1 MTLWT
6 PEVIDAARDFSGLDC
21 RLAQV
26 PDRRAVF
33 LIAPRQG
40 APYIGRTAL
49 LHRRLQ
55 RLLGERSQPSRL
67 LSLRSVTARVEFQ
80 LTASWLETSLV
91 FYEVARAH
99 FPEDYLSRIK
109 LHMPPYVKILLSNR
123 FPRSVVTTR
132 LDASR
137 SIYYGPFRTRASADQ
152 FEAQFLDLF
161 QMRRCHE
168 DLEPSP
174 DHPGCV
180 YGEMNLCL
188 RPCQQAVS
196 AQEYASEIERVVRF
210 LSTDGRSLLDTASHA
225 RERASQE
232 TDFELAARLHKQVEK
247 VDAVL
252 KLRDGLVSEVS
263 RLSGVAVTASVAVGC
278 VELWFLLE
286 GRWLPPVRFP
296 VQAVGEK
303 AVSLDARL
311 RGLVGGLERRRL
323 VARERQEHLAL
334 LARWYYSGSRDGEWL
349 PFAALSDLPYRR
361 LVRAIS
367 RTAVSSGSGCPTPYT
382 RA

>member
-1 MTLWT
+1 MPLWT
-6 PEVIDAARDFSGLDC
+6 PEVIDAAQGFPGLDR
-21 RLAQV
+21 RLGEV

-33 LIAPRQG
+33 LVAPRQG
-40 APYIGRTAL
+40 APYIGKTAL

-67 LSLRSVTARVEFQ
+67 LSLRSVAARVEFQ

-91 FYEVARAH
+91 FYELARAH
-99 FPEDYLSRIK
+99 FPEDYVSRIK
-109 LHMPPYVKILLSNR
+109 LRMPPYVKILLSNR
-123 FPRSVVTTR
+123 FPRSQVTTR

-137 SIYYGPFRTRASADQ
+137 SLYYGPFRTRASADQ
-152 FEAQFLDLF
+152 FEAQFLELF

-168 DLEPSP
+168 DLLPSP

-188 RPCQQAVS
+188 RPCQQAVG
-196 AQEYASEIERVVRF
+196 AEEYASEIERVVRF
-210 LSTDGRSLLDTASHA
+210 LSSDGRSLLDTVSHA

-263 RLSGVAVTASVAVGC
+263 RLSGVAVTPSVAAGS

-311 RGLVGGLERRRL
+311 RNLVGGLEPRRL
-323 VARERQEHLAL
+323 LARERQEHLAL
-334 LARWYYSGSRDGEWL
+334 LARWFYSGSRDGEWIA
-349 PFAALSDLPYRR
+349 FAALSDLPYRR

-367 RTAVSSGSGCPTPYT
+367 RTAANPPI
-382 RA
+382 R

>member
-6 PEVIDAARDFSGLDC
+6 PEVIDAAQGSSGLD
-21 RLAQV
+21 RLLAQV

-40 APYIGRTAL
+40 APYIGKTAL
-49 LHRRLQ
+49 LRRRLQ
-55 RLLGERSQPSRL
+55 RLLGERSQSSRL
-67 LSLRSVTARVEFQ
+67 LSLRSVAARVEFQ

-91 FYEVARAH
+91 FYDVARAH

-109 LHMPPYVKILLSNR
+109 LRMPPYMKILLSNR
-123 FPRSVVTTR
+123 FPRSQVTSR

-137 SIYYGPFRTRASADQ
+137 SFYYGPFRTRASADQ

-196 AQEYASEIERVVRF
+196 AEEYASEIERVVRF
-210 LSTDGRSLLDTASHA
+210 LSSGGRSLLDTTSHA

-247 VDAVL
+247 IDAVL
-252 KLRDGLVSEVS
+252 KLRDGLVSEVG
-263 RLSGVAVTASVAVGC
+263 RLSSVAVTASVAAGC
-278 VELWFLLE
+278 VELWFMLE

-296 VQAVGEK
+296 VRAVGEK

-311 RGLVGGLERRRL
+311 RALVGGLEPRRL

-334 LARWYYSGSRDGEWL
+334 LGRWYYSGSRDGEWL

-367 RTAVSSGSGCPTPYT
+367 RTAAIPPIQ
-382 RA
+382 

>member
-1 MTLWT
+1 MSLWT
-6 PEVIDAARDFSGLDC
+6 PEAIDAPGLFDLD
-21 RLAQV
+21 RQLAQV
-26 PDRRAVF
+26 PDQRAVF

-49 LHRRLQ
+49 LRRRLQ

-99 FPEDYLSRIK
+99 FPEDYPSRIR
-109 LHMPPYVKILLSNR
+109 LRMPAYVKILLSNR
-123 FPRSVVTTR
+123 FPRSQVTTR
-132 LDASR
+132 LDASHAL
-137 SIYYGPFRTRASADQ
+137 YYGPFRTRASADQ
-152 FEAQFLDLF
+152 FEARFLDLF

-168 DLEPSP
+168 GLEPSP

-188 RPCQQAVS
+188 RPCQQAVG
-196 AQEYASEIERVVRF
+196 AQEYASEIERVARF

-225 RERASQE
+225 RERACEE
-232 TDFELAARLHKQVEK
+232 TDFELAASLHKQVEK
-247 VDAVL
+247 IEGVL
-252 KLRDGLVSEVS
+252 KLRDHLVSEVG
-263 RLSGVAVTASVAVGC
+263 RLSGVAVTPSVAAGC
-278 VELWFLLE
+278 VELWFMLE
-286 GRWLPPVRFP
+286 GRWLPPVRFR
-296 VQAVGEK
+296 VHAVGEK
-303 AVSLDARL
+303 TVSLDARL
-311 RGLVGGLERRRL
+311 RSLVGGLVPRRL

-334 LARWYYSGSRDGEWL
+334 LARWYYSGGRDGEWL
-349 PFAALSDLPYRR
+349 PFAALADLPYRR

-367 RTAVSSGSGCPTPYT
+367 RTAANPPIT
-382 RA
+382 

>member
-1 MTLWT
+1 MALWT
-6 PEVIDAARDFSGLDC
+6 PEVIDAAQDFSSFD
-21 RLAQV
+21 RHLAKV

-33 LIAPRQG
+33 LVAPRQG
-40 APYIGRTAL
+40 DPYIGRTAL

-67 LSLRSVTARVEFQ
+67 LSLRPVAARVEFQ

-109 LHMPPYVKILLSNR
+109 LRMPPYLKILLSNR
-123 FPRSVVTTR
+123 FPRSQVTTR

-137 SIYYGPFRTRASADQ
+137 SLYYGPFRTRASADL

-168 DLEPSP
+168 DLLPSP
-174 DHPGCV
+174 EHPGCV

-196 AQEYASEIERVVRF
+196 AEEYASEIERVVRF
-210 LSTDGRSLLDTASHA
+210 LSTGGRSLLDTASHA

-252 KLRDGLVSEVS
+252 KLRDGLVAEAS
-263 RLSGVAVTASVAVGC
+263 RLSGVAVTASVAGGC
-278 VELWFLLE
+278 VELWFMLE
-286 GRWLPPVRFP
+286 GRWLAPVRFP

-303 AVSLDARL
+303 TVSLDARL
-311 RGLVGGLERRRL
+311 RGLVGALEPGRL

-349 PFAALSDLPYRR
+349 PFTDLSDLPYRR

-367 RTAVSSGSGCPTPYT
+367 RTAANPPIT
-382 RA
+382 

>member
-1 MTLWT
+1 MSLWT
-6 PEVIDAARDFSGLDC
+6 PEAIDAPGLFDLD
-21 RLAQV
+21 RQLAQV
-26 PDRRAVF
+26 PDQRAVF

-49 LHRRLQ
+49 LRRRLQ

-67 LSLRSVTARVEFQ
+67 LSLRSVAARVEFQ

-99 FPEDYLSRIK
+99 FPEDYPIRIR
-109 LHMPPYVKILLSNR
+109 LRMPPYVKILLSNR
-123 FPRSVVTTR
+123 FPRSQVTAR
-132 LDASR
+132 LDASHAL
-137 SIYYGPFRTRASADQ
+137 YYGPFRTRASADQ
-152 FEAQFLDLF
+152 FEDRFLDLF

-188 RPCQQAVS
+188 RPCQQAVG

-210 LSTDGRSLLDTASHA
+210 LSSDGRSLLDPASHA

-232 TDFELAARLHKQVEK
+232 MDFELAAGLHKRVEK
-247 VDAVL
+247 IEGVL
-252 KLRDGLVSEVS
+252 KLRDGLVSEVG
-263 RLSGVAVTASVAVGC
+263 RLSGVAVTPSVAAGC
-278 VELWFLLE
+278 VELWFMIE
-286 GRWLPPVRFP
+286 GRWVPPVRFP
-296 VQAVGEK
+296 VHAIGEK
-303 AVSLDARL
+303 TVSLDARL
-311 RGLVGGLERRRL
+311 RGLVGGLVPPRL

-349 PFAALSDLPYRR
+349 PFAALSDVPYRR

-367 RTAVSSGSGCPTPYT
+367 RTAANPPIT
-382 RA
+382 

>member
-1 MTLWT
+1 MPLWT
-6 PEVIDAARDFSGLDC
+6 PEVIDAAQGFSGLDC
-21 RLAQV
+21 QLAQV

-40 APYIGRTAL
+40 APYIGRTSL
-49 LHRRLQ
+49 LHRRLE

-67 LSLRSVTARVEFQ
+67 LSLRSMAARVEFQ

-99 FPEDYLSRIK
+99 FPEDYLRRIR
-109 LHMPPYVKILLSNR
+109 LRMPPFVKILLSNR
-123 FPRSVVTTR
+123 FPRSQVTTR
-132 LDASR
+132 LDASHAL
-137 SIYYGPFRTRASADQ
+137 YYGPFRTRASADQ

-168 DLEPSP
+168 DLLPSP

-196 AQEYASEIERVVRF
+196 AEEYASEIDRVVRF

-232 TDFELAARLHKQVEK
+232 TDFELAARFHKQVEK
-247 VDAVL
+247 IDAVL
-252 KLRDGLVSEVS
+252 KLRDGLVSEVG
-263 RLSGVAVTASVAVGC
+263 RLSGVAVTPSVAAGS
-278 VELWFLLE
+278 VELWFMLE

-311 RGLVGGLERRRL
+311 RSLVGGLEPRRL

-367 RTAVSSGSGCPTPYT
+367 RTAAAGGS
-382 RA
+382 A

>member
-6 PEVIDAARDFSGLDC
+6 PEAIDAAPGFFDLDR

-49 LHRRLQ
+49 LRRRLE

-67 LSLRSVTARVEFQ
+67 LSLRSVAARVEFQ

-99 FPEDYLSRIK
+99 FPEDYPIRIK
-109 LHMPPYVKILLSNR
+109 LRMPPYVKILLSNR
-123 FPRSVVTTR
+123 FPRSQVTTR
-132 LDASR
+132 LDASHAL
-137 SIYYGPFRTRASADQ
+137 YYGPFRTRASADQ
-152 FEAQFLDLF
+152 FEDRFLDLF

-188 RPCQQAVS
+188 RPCQQAVG

-210 LSTDGRSLLDTASHA
+210 LSTGGRSLLDTASHA
-225 RERASQE
+225 RERACEE

-247 VDAVL
+247 IEGVL
-252 KLRDGLVSEVS
+252 KLRDNLVSEVG
-263 RLSGVAVTASVAVGC
+263 RLCGVAVTPSVAAGC
-278 VELWFLLE
+278 VELWFMLE

-296 VQAVGEK
+296 VHAVGEK

-311 RGLVGGLERRRL
+311 RSLVGGFEPRRL

-367 RTAVSSGSGCPTPYT
+367 RTAAAGGSACPTHYP
-382 RA
+382 RP

>member
-6 PEVIDAARDFSGLDC
+6 PEVIDAAQGLSGLD
-21 RLAQV
+21 RQLSQV

-33 LIAPRQG
+33 LIVPRQG
-40 APYIGRTAL
+40 AAYIGRTAL
-49 LHRRLQ
+49 LYRRLQ

-67 LSLRSVTARVEFQ
+67 LSLRSVAARVEFQ
-80 LTASWLETSLV
+80 FTASWLETSLV
-91 FYEVARAH
+91 YYEVARAH
-99 FPEDYLSRIK
+99 FAEDYLSRIK
-109 LHMPPYVKILLSNR
+109 LRMPPYVKILLSNR
-123 FPRSVVTTR
+123 FPRSQVTTR

-137 SIYYGPFRTRASADQ
+137 SLYYGPFRTRASADQ

-168 DLEPSP
+168 DLLPSP

-247 VDAVL
+247 IDAVL
-252 KLRDGLVSEVS
+252 KMRDGLVSEVG
-263 RLSGVAVTASVAVGC
+263 RLSGVAVTPSVAADC
-278 VELWFLLE
+278 VELWFMLE

-311 RGLVGGLERRRL
+311 RGLVGGLEPRRL

-367 RTAVSSGSGCPTPYT
+367 RTAANPPIG
-382 RA
+382 

>member
-1 MTLWT
+1 
-6 PEVIDAARDFSGLDC
+6 
-21 RLAQV
+21 
-26 PDRRAVF
+26 
-33 LIAPRQG
+33 
-40 APYIGRTAL
+40 
-49 LHRRLQ
+49 
-55 RLLGERSQPSRL
+55 
-67 LSLRSVTARVEFQ
+67 
-80 LTASWLETSLV
+80 
-91 FYEVARAH
+91 
-99 FPEDYLSRIK
+99 
-109 LHMPPYVKILLSNR
+109 
-123 FPRSVVTTR
+123 VTTR

-137 SIYYGPFRTRASADQ
+137 SQYYGPFRTRASADL

-168 DLEPSP
+168 DLLPSP

-188 RPCQQAVS
+188 RPCQHAVG
-196 AQEYASEIERVVRF
+196 AEEYASEIERVIRF

-252 KLRDGLVSEVS
+252 KLRDGLVAEVS
-263 RLSGVAVTASVAVGC
+263 RLSGVAVTASVAAGC
-278 VELWFLLE
+278 VELWFMLE

-296 VQAVGEK
+296 VSAVGDK

-311 RGLVGGLERRRL
+311 RGLVGALEPRRL

-367 RTAVSSGSGCPTPYT
+367 RTAAAGGSACPTRYPPV
-382 RA
+382 

>member
-6 PEVIDAARDFSGLDC
+6 PEAIDAARDLSELDR

-123 FPRSVVTTR
+123 FPRSLVTTR

-137 SIYYGPFRTRASADQ
+137 SLYYGPFRTRASADQ

-196 AQEYASEIERVVRF
+196 VQEYASEIELVVRF

-225 RERASQE
+225 RERASRE

-303 AVSLDARL
+303 AVSLDTRL
-311 RGLVGGLERRRL
+311 RGVVGGLERRRL

-334 LARWYYSGSRDGEWL
+334 LARWYYSGGRDGEWL

-367 RTAVSSGSGCPTPYT
+367 RTAVSGGSACH
-382 RA
+382 R